1 ATWGGHEGSLLLWAW
16 MLSAWGALVAARSA
30 ALPAAFAARVQG
42 VLGFVAAGF
51 LAFIAFTSN
60 PFGRLLPAPT
70 EGRDLNP
77 LLQDPGMAAH
87 PPLLYLGYVG

>member
-1 ATWGGHEGSLLLWAW
+1 MLLWAW

-30 ALPAAFAARVQG
+30 ALPAAVAARVQG
-42 VLGFVAAGF
+42 VLGFVAAGV

-77 LLQDPGMAAH
+77 LLQDPGLAFH
-87 PPLLYLGYVG
+87 PPTLYVG